1 MQGPKAVSLPIS
13 EAEVR
18 SLHAGD
24 LITLNGEITITA
36 GMPTHERMLDYLR
49 RGEPLPFGLEGGSL
63 LHLGGYSH
71 ETPGGPE
78 LVYMNPTTSTRFNP
92 YMPELIR
99 GFGLRVT
106 GGKGGLDVASA
117 RAMQEVGCVYL
128 SFLGGGCTLLSQAI
142 RKVEAV
148 YWDDL
153 IVHYRVT
160 RLQVEGLGPVT
171 VGIDAH
177 GRSLYEEGAHE
188 AADRL
193 PDILAGLAAARAS
206 APSAT

>member
-18 SLHAGD
+18 SLRVGD

-49 RGEPLPFGLEGGSL
+49 RGEPLPFDLEEGSL

-71 ETPGGPE
+71 ETPAGPD

-106 GGKGGLDVASA
+106 GGKGGLDAASA

-177 GRSLYEEGAHE
+177 GRSLYEEGAVD

-206 APSAT
+206 APSAG